1 MSCKK
6 YLTLSKPGIIFGN
19 LITLVGGFLLATHR
33 QIGIDHLSILVFTMA
48 GVALMIASGC
58 VFNNCYDRDIDSAME
73 RTKKRPL
80 VTHDISLRNALLFG
94 TVMFFVSCF
103 ILYTFVNALTL
114 YIILVG
120 FFVYVVVYTLSK
132 RVTIYSTVLGSISG
146 AIPPVAGYVAVTNS
160 LDYNALA
167 LFLVLFFWQ
176 IPHSYAIAILY
187 MKDYKKANL
196 PLLPIVKGVAH
207 TKKTMLGYLVLFVAS
222 CTLPYLIGSADV
234 VSLIVTMFIAL
245 LWAYKS
251 FKSYLRDDDAV
262 FAKTV
267 FKLSIIVV
275 TVICITLG

>member
-1 MSCKK
+1 M
-6 YLTLSKPGIIFGN
+6 
-19 LITLVGGFLLATHR
+19 
-33 QIGIDHLSILVFTMA
+33 D
-48 GVALMIASGC
+48 
-58 VFNNCYDRDIDSAME
+58 

-94 TVMFFVSCF
+94 TSMFLLSCF
-103 ILYTFVNALTL
+103 ILYTFINALTL

-132 RVTIYSTVLGSISG
+132 RVTIYSTVLGSVSG

-196 PLLPIVKGVAH
+196 PLLPIVKGVAY
-207 TKKTMLGYLVLFVAS
+207 TKKTMLGYLMLFLAA
-222 CTLPYLIGSADV
+222 CTLPYLIGSADII
-234 VSLIVTMFIAL
+234 SLVITMFIAL
-245 LWAYKS
+245 LWVYKS
-251 FKSYLRDDDAV
+251 FKSYMNDDDTV